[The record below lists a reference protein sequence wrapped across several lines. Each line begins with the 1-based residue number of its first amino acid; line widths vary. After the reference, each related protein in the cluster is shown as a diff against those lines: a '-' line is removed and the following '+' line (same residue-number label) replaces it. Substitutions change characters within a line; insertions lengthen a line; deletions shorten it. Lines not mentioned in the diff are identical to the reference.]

1 MPVCSAETI
10 QNHTPGASEIT
21 LVNSQTDLSVKLS
34 DDTDEDYFPSSR
46 KWNGIST
53 AVSCGNNLFVSW
65 YTGGTKEPHADNYIP
80 VAASDDGGE
89 SWKDPFIIIDPVT
102 SASVVLPV
110 FFVNGKGELLL
121 YYSVLPGSKMYAIK
135 LIGADGPLDKIAYEG
150 PFQVSDRTVFVKPTI
165 LSDGRDRKSV
175 V

>member
-1 MPVCSAETI
+1 MKKLITTICAAVAAIASSVFSAAPAEMPVCSAETI

-80 VAASDDGGE
+80 VAASDDGG
-89 SWKDPFIIIDPVT
+89 I
-102 SASVVLPV
+102 
-110 FFVNGKGELLL
+110 
-121 YYSVLPGSKMYAIK
+121 
-135 LIGADGPLDKIAYEG
+135 
-150 PFQVSDRTVFVKPTI
+150 R
-165 LSDGRDRKSV
+165 LSSSTP
-175 V
+175 